1 MPNLKF
7 SQFVEKTDPANV
19 QFLVGYNGT
28 ENVKIEPSNVA
39 DLSGYLP
46 LTGGT
51 LTGTL
56 DISSSSG
63 LNQITSSSAKVLASH
78 DTATETWIYAG
89 GNLTFDTP
97 ADIASISN
105 SLGIKVANPARE
117 LDIDGDIQLTDTSF
131 AAKRGIYG
139 PLGELASFNG
149 LNFDY
154 LVSGGSIRFNP
165 VVAQMNFNVD
175 GNFDFL
181 SHDGGSGETIF
192 SYSGSEK
199 MRIEASGNVGIG
211 TTSPSALLEVAGDIL
226 GGGNVEFDGG
236 DAILIR
242 NKPTLSQKLV
252 TLWEHPTDRIQFGDI
267 EGGYSGATFNIE
279 YKNDVAHLFKMRLG
293 IDNSTPSYP
302 LDVDGEGRFTG
313 DVRAN
318 SFINTS
324 DSSLKDN
331 IKDIRTDLVSL
342 RYKEYTLKDD
352 KYGKTRYGIL
362 AEDLKDTH
370 PEFVHYND
378 RGEAGVDYISL
389 LVKKI
394 AELETRLAE
403 LETRLNDAG
412 IK

>member
-19 QFLVGYNGT
+19 QFLVGYDGT
-28 ENVKIEPSNVA
+28 DNVRIAPSNVT

-56 DISSSSG
+56 DINSPSG
-63 LNQITSSSAKVLASH
+63 VNEITSAGVKILASH
-78 DTATETWIYAG
+78 DVAVGTYSYGGGDLNLDPAAG
-89 GNLTFDTP
+89 
-97 ADIASISN
+97 IASIGSN
-105 SLGIKVANPARE
+105 LGVKVANPARE
-117 LDIDGDIQLTDTSF
+117 LDIDGNIQLTDPSF
-131 AAKRGIYG
+131 SAIRGLYSPSNALILFD
-139 PLGELASFNG
+139 PATFNTEIA
-149 LNFDY
+149 DRAI
-154 LVSGGSIRFNP
+154 VINP
-165 VVAQMNFNVD
+165 VLGVMSFSADGVFNFLN
-175 GNFDFL
+175 
-181 SHDGGSGETIF
+181 HDASIGVTNI
-192 SYSGSEK
+192 SYSGSD
-199 MRIEASGNVGIG
+199 IVTVDGSSGGFVGINNTG
-211 TTSPSALLEVAGDIL
+211 
-226 GGGNVEFDGG
+226 
-236 DAILIR
+236 
-242 NKPTLSQKLV
+242 
-252 TLWEHPTDRIQFGDI
+252 
-267 EGGYSGATFNIE
+267 
-279 YKNDVAHLFKMRLG
+279 
-293 IDNSTPSYP
+293 PSYE
-302 LDVDGEGRFTG
+302 LDVTGEGRFTG

-324 DSSLKDN
+324 DSSLKDG

-352 KYGKTRYGIL
+352 KYGKTRYGVL

-389 LVKKI
+389 LVKKV
-394 AELETRLAE
+394 AE